1 MKFTVKLNIL
11 NKEFNIKNIEAE
23 NEYSA
28 ENKAIYYIKKKIK
41 IESVINQEKK
51 NISDIDFLKDIFN
64 IK

>member
-28 ENKAIYYIKKKIK
+28 ENKAIYYII
-41 IESVINQEKK
+41 IALFILK
-51 NISDIDFLKDIFN
+51 NH
-64 IK
+64 

>member
-51 NISDIDFLKDIFN
+51 KYFRYRFFKRHF
-64 IK
+64 